1 MSTLLNHLS
10 QWTWEGEMDGG
21 REEGKKKGLSEE
33 HTENLYLGKKEIFG
47 SISSCYFFFKY
58 FLVLSAV
65 VPSLSLLPTSEQP

>member
-21 REEGKKKGLSEE
+21 REEGKKKGLSEG
-33 HTENLYLGKKEIFG
+33 HTENLYLAKKKYLDQLVAAIFL
-47 SISSCYFFFKY
+47 KY